1 MAILKA
7 LQPSLKIY
15 GGLCQNSKLYRSD
28 RLTHTVHD
36 FWTVFWLL
44 GHFETP
50 LAWKTSALHSRLCL
64 TQTPFSNPASCL
76 VASTVRYCTV
86 HYTSATIRTVAVVLS
101 VIRLV
106 GHAALE
112 LLFGR
117 AKALQHPH
125 SAIPATL
132 WLAKSVGRCL

>member
-1 MAILKA
+1 MAFLET
-7 LQPSLKIY
+7 LEPSLRIY
-15 GGLCQNSKLYRSD
+15 GGLYHNSKPTRSD
-28 RLTHTVHD
+28 RLTHTMHG
-36 FWTVFWLL
+36 FRTVFCLL
-44 GHFETP
+44 GHFKTP
-50 LAWKTSALHSRLCL
+50 LAWKTSALPSRLCL
-64 TQTPFSNPASCL
+64 TQTPLSNSASCL
-76 VASTVRYCTV
+76 IASTVRYCTV